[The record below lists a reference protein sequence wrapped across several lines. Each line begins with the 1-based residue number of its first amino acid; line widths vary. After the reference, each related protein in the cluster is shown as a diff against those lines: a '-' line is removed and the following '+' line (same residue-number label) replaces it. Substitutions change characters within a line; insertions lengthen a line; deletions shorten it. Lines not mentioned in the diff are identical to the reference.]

1 MTNKIKD
8 IIDNVDITEEIE
20 KAGDFFYDVI
30 IKEGLSRRAAF
41 FGCIDILMI
50 YGDQKLWTSSQLK
63 DAISRYID
71 LHLKKE

>member
-1 MTNKIKD
+1 MTNKIEE

-30 IKEGLSRRAAF
+30 VKEGLSRRAAF
-41 FGCIDILMI
+41 FGCIDILMM
-50 YGDQKLWTSSQLK
+50 YGDQKEWNSSRLK

-71 LHLKKE
+71 LHMKKE